1 MIKINETNVTI
12 MVKDF
17 EASLK
22 FYESI
27 GFTLKKRWES
37 HYAMVTAPGITVGIH
52 PTEPGQEF
60 NPGDS
65 ISIGLMIDNAD
76 DARALL
82 KKNNIAFT
90 DEDGGS
96 GLYLHFKD
104 PDGVTLY
111 YTVPKW
117 SYSD

>member
-1 MIKINETNVTI
+1 MKINETNVTI

-17 EASLK
+17 EASIR

-27 GFTLKKRWES
+27 GFALKKRWES

-52 PTEPGQEF
+52 PTEPGQTF
-60 NPGDS
+60 TAGDS

-76 DARALL
+76 EARTLL

-90 DEDGGS
+90 DHDGDS
-96 GLYLHFKD
+96 GLYLHFQD
-104 PDGVTLY
+104 PDGVAVY
-111 YTVPKW
+111 FTVPKW
-117 SYSD
+117 NY

>member
-1 MIKINETNVTI
+1 

-17 EASLK
+17 EASIK

-52 PTEPGQEF
+52 PSEPEF
-60 NPGDS
+60 SYNAGDS

-76 DARALL
+76 EARELL
-82 KKNNIAFT
+82 KKNGITFK
-90 DEDGGS
+90 DEDGES

-104 PDGVTLY
+104 PNGVTIY
-111 YTVPKW
+111 FTVPRW
-117 SYSD
+117 SY

>member
-1 MIKINETNVTI
+1 MKINETNVTI

-37 HYAMVTAPGITVGIH
+37 HYAMVTAPGLTIGIH
-52 PTEPGQEF
+52 PTHPGEKF
-60 NPGDS
+60 DAGDG

-76 DARALL
+76 EARALL
-82 KKNNIAFT
+82 EKNNISFK
-90 DEDGGS
+90 DEDGDS

-104 PDGVTLY
+104 PNGVTIY
-111 YTVPKW
+111 YTVPRW
-117 SYSD
+117 SYND

>member
-1 MIKINETNVTI
+1 MKINETNVTI

-17 EASLK
+17 EASLR

-27 GFTLKKRWES
+27 GFALKKRWES
-37 HYAMVTAPGITVGIH
+37 HYAMVTAPGITLGIH
-52 PTEPGQEF
+52 PTQPGESF
-60 NPGDS
+60 TAGYS

-76 DARALL
+76 EARDLL
-82 KKNNIAFT
+82 KQNTISFK
-90 DEDGGS
+90 DEDGDS

-104 PDGVTLY
+104 LNGVTIY

-117 SYSD
+117 SYND

>member
-1 MIKINETNVTI
+1 MKINETNVTI

-52 PTEPGQEF
+52 PTEPGQLIHA
-60 NPGDS
+60 GDA

-76 DARALL
+76 EARALL
-82 KKNNIAFT
+82 KKNNISFR
-90 DEDGGS
+90 DEDGDS
-96 GLYLHFKD
+96 GLYLHFED
-104 PDGVTLY
+104 PNGVTIY
-111 YTVPKW
+111 FTVPKW
-117 SYSD
+117 SYND